1 MKKLLTYIML
11 TLTLSS
17 LFASA
22 EGKKIIKWVDKNG
35 VTQYGDRAPMPSKA
49 KRSSVLNKQGVTI
62 QRVGQKKDNLKQDKL
77 LAEQTRHDHAL
88 LGSYNSI
95 DEIEISRLRNTKI
108 DQLALNASKEK
119 YKLLNAELA
128 KNNKILL
135 GFAKKNEPIPTDTVA
150 AIEKNTADIEK
161 LDKQISYRKAI
172 IGKTNQR
179 YEKDK
184 LRYAELASRK
194 GRLNNIKYKNKN
206 IAELQKWRNDAQ
218 KRIDIYESDVVSHK
232 RADRAVPKHI
242 SQALLNASRERE
254 RADQEINAFRVAIK
268 KNKEQFSR

>member
-11 TLTLSS
+11 TLALSS
-17 LFASA
+17 LLASA
-22 EGKKIIKWVDKNG
+22 ESKKIIKWVDKNG

-62 QRVGQKKDNLKQDKL
+62 QKVGQKKDNLKKDKL
-77 LAEQTRHDHAL
+77 LAEQTRHDRAL

-108 DQLALNASKEK
+108 DQFALNASEKK
-119 YKLLNAELA
+119 YKIINAELA

-135 GFAKKNEPIPTDTVA
+135 GFAKKSEPVPTDTVA

-161 LDKQISYRKAI
+161 LDKQINYRKAI

-194 GRLNNIKYKNKN
+194 GRLK
-206 IAELQKWRNDAQ
+206 Q
-218 KRIDIYESDVVSHK
+218 H
-232 RADRAVPKHI
+232 
-242 SQALLNASRERE
+242 
-254 RADQEINAFRVAIK
+254 
-268 KNKEQFSR
+268 